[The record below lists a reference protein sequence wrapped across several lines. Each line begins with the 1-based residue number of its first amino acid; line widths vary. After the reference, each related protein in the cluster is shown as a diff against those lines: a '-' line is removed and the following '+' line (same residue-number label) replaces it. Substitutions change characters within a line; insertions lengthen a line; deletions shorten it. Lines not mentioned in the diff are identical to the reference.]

1 MSVVTRVINCEFS
14 RNKQHAINVA
24 ASVINM
30 LVGALISFF
39 LTPYIVKTI
48 GVEANGFV
56 SLANNFISY
65 ATVASTALNSMAGRF
80 IMMSLYQNDEEKVS
94 NLYSSLFWGNIFL
107 AVVYAVLGL
116 ACVLYLE
123 YLVVIPDNL
132 VIDVKFLFSLL
143 FLSTIVYSISA
154 AWSLSPYIKNKLY
167 LDSINGSL
175 QSVLRLIL
183 ILALFA
189 WLPPSVSLVGIASLV
204 GAVVG
209 SAIKLLF
216 KSTLLP
222 NLKARFRDFSWPS
235 IKTLISSG
243 IWNTISSMG
252 NILTSGMDLLVA
264 NIFVGPKAMG
274 VLAVAKVMPG
284 FISTL
289 NFTIAHVFTPS
300 LIIDYAHS
308 DTKQIVHTI
317 SQSAKLISV
326 VCSIPLAFL
335 FVYGVEFYKL
345 WQPTQDAWIL
355 FILST
360 ITIFGRVFFTG
371 MQPLFSVFTV
381 VNKVKENS
389 LVTIL
394 NGLIIIVVTLAL
406 VKYTSLGVYAVAGV
420 SVVCCFIKNV
430 VFVIPYSAKYLGL
443 NKYVFFET
451 LRPSVYCTVIL
462 CLIGVVM
469 RFLFTANTWPQL
481 ILAAIIFTI
490 IGFVAT
496 TFIVLTAK
504 ERSALIGKLNAIR
517 HSSK

>member
-1 MSVVTRVINCEFS
+1 MSVVTRVINSEFS